1 MTAGETAT
9 LWQKLTAAGLAQG
22 TLPPPTPPGQA
33 WYIRA
38 MLVLSGWLA
47 AVFLLLFL
55 GFLSVA
61 IFDKPAVALVLGI
74 CIFAGAYAMMRHA
87 GQGDFLQQ
95 LSLATALAGKVLFL
109 YGLARLIQGNIAAFW
124 IQMAAV
130 EIILIVALPSYI
142 HRVGVLV
149 IWDANKCDWCELAIG
164 HRKQPD
170 HRAEFVGILYWSDGE
185 SDDPARM
192 MKRALKAA
200 SWVHPV
206 FNADE
211 S

>member
-1 MTAGETAT
+1 MNISDPRQSDD
-9 LWQKLTAAGLAQG
+9 LIL
-22 TLPPPTPPGQA
+22 
-33 WYIRA
+33 RA
-38 MLVLSGWLA
+38 MLIDKAKEHGRHVDDDWTHACYIQDDNPDALTDAWL
-47 AVFLLLFL
+47 
-55 GFLSVA
+55 
-61 IFDKPAVALVLGI
+61 
-74 CIFAGAYAMMRHA
+74 
-87 GQGDFLQQ
+87 
-95 LSLATALAGKVLFL
+95 
-109 YGLARLIQGNIAAFW
+109 GNRT
-124 IQMAAV
+124 
-130 EIILIVALPSYI
+130 SYI

-200 SWVHPV
+200 SRVHPV